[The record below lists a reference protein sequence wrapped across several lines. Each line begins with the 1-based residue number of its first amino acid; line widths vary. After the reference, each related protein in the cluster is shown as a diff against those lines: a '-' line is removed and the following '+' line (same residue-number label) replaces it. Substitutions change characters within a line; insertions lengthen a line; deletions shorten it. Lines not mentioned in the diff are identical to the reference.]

1 MGAMATKKEVKVEG
15 WREQQRGIE
24 EEWSSINN
32 CAEVG
37 DAGGQQFS
45 PNTVI
50 ITNELRSTAI
60 EEAREKENHEDD
72 KERHNCL
79 RTGCIRCLII

>member
-1 MGAMATKKEVKVEG
+1 MGAMTTKKEVKAEG
-15 WREQQRGIE
+15 WREQRRGIE

-45 PNTVI
+45 PNTI
-50 ITNELRSTAI
+50 IIANEFRRTAI
-60 EEAREKENHEDD
+60 EEAREWKKTTKKRKKD
-72 KERHNCL
+72 
-79 RTGCIRCLII
+79 TPG

>member
-1 MGAMATKKEVKVEG
+1 MRGQNNWKKKYRAIEMGAMATKKEMKGEG
-15 WREQQRGIE
+15 WREQQRGME

-45 PNTVI
+45 PNTI
-50 ITNELRSTAI
+50 IIANELRSTAT
-60 EEAREKENHEDD
+60 EKRESGRK
-72 KERHNCL
+72 L
-79 RTGCIRCLII
+79 RRR

>member
-1 MGAMATKKEVKVEG
+1 MQRDGESSGEG
-15 WREQQRGIE
+15 WRGIE

-45 PNTVI
+45 PNTNI
-50 ITNELRSTAI
+50 IANEFRRTAK
-60 EEAREKENHEDD
+60 EEAREWKKTTKKMKKDTPGLGTMTVYEV
-72 KERHNCL
+72 
-79 RTGCIRCLII
+79 